1 MTMMKKTIY
10 LDIETNMLH
19 NIIWCCC
26 VRDSKGS
33 VMFTDNIGL
42 QEVIN
47 SADEVVGHNIIGFD
61 APVLEKVWGVKIP
74 ANKQTDTLVLSRLA
88 KADERRHSLE
98 VWGEKL
104 MFPKIDFHD
113 YDGGLTEDMK
123 EYCEQDVALTV
134 KVHEILLRDLE
145 KFSTRSI
152 KLEHDVAFI
161 LKQQEVNGFRL
172 DIEKCNDL
180 FLVVSSE
187 MVKITERLQLVFPP
201 KCTPRLSTK
210 QTQEFMG
217 KTIPKFNK
225 PKIQPFN
232 VGSRQQIAERLAL
245 HGVKLTEKTE
255 KGRLIINEKVL
266 ANLSTPETKLINR
279 YLMLQKRAAQTE
291 SWLKAVSRDG
301 RVHGRVITNGAITG
315 RMTHMSPNMAQ
326 VPAVHVPFGKEC
338 RGCWTVD
345 EGNVL
350 VGADASGLE
359 LRMLA
364 HYMDD
369 DEYTNEVLSGDIHT
383 ANQKAAGLPTRDS
396 AKTFIYA
403 FLYGAGAGK
412 IGEIVGGSYKK
423 GNELIDKFLCNTP
436 PLSDLRSRIMLK
448 AATKD
453 RTGKA
458 TLEGLDGRKLFIRS
472 EHSSLNTLL
481 QGAGAIVMKEALV
494 LLDKALKEHKLPHK
508 FVANV
513 HDEWQ
518 LETPEWAGQAVGMQ
532 AVYAIRE
539 AGKTL
544 GLNCPLDGE
553 FKIGKTWTDT
563 H

>member
-1 MTMMKKTIY
+1 MTTMKTIY
-10 LDIETNMLH
+10 LDIETNMAH
-19 NIIWCCC
+19 NVIWCCC
-26 VRDSKGS
+26 VQDAQGS
-33 VMFTDNIGL
+33 TLFTDSIGL
-42 QEVIN
+42 QEVIDN
-47 SADEVVGHNIIGFD
+47 ADEVVGHNIIGFD
-61 APVLEKVWGVKIP
+61 APVLEAVWNIKIP

-88 KADERRHSLE
+88 HADERKHSLE

-104 MFPKIDFHD
+104 KFPKIDFHD
-113 YDGGLTEDMK
+113 YDGGLTEEMK
-123 EYCEQDVALTV
+123 GYCAQDVALTAR
-134 KVHEILLRDLE
+134 VHQTLLADLRG
-145 KFSTRSI
+145 FSARSI

-161 LKQQEVNGFRL
+161 LKQQEVNGFKL

-180 FLVVSSE
+180 FLTVEKE
-187 MVKITERLQLVFPP
+187 MEQITERLQLVFPP
-201 KCTPRLSTK
+201 ECTPRLSEK

-225 PKIQPFN
+225 AKLQPFN
-232 VGSRQQIAERLAL
+232 VGSRQQIAERLML
-245 HGVKLTEKTE
+245 HGIKLTEKTE
-255 KGRLIINEKVL
+255 KGQWIINEKVL
-266 ANLSTPETKLINR
+266 DKLDTPETRLINR

-291 SWLKAVSRDG
+291 SWLKAVGRDG

-315 RMTHMSPNMAQ
+315 RMTHLSPNMAQ
-326 VPAVHVPFGKEC
+326 VPAVSVPFGREC
-338 RGCWTVD
+338 RECWTVE

-369 DEYTNEVLSGDIHT
+369 EEYTYEILSGDIHT
-383 ANQKAAGLPTRDS
+383 ANQKAAGLSTRDQ

-403 FLYGAGAGK
+403 FLYGAGPSK
-412 IGEIVGGSYKK
+412 IGQIAGGSY
-423 GNELIDKFLCNTP
+423 GDGLDLIEKFLSNTP
-436 PLSDLRSRIMLK
+436 ALK
-448 AATKD
+448 ALRQRIEKCTEK
-453 RTGKA
+453 GY
-458 TLEGLDGRKLFIRS
+458 LEGLDGRKLFIRS
-472 EHSSLNTLL
+472 AHASLNTLL
-481 QGAGAIVMKEALV
+481 QGAGAIVMKEAVV
-494 LLDKALKEHKLPHK
+494 LLDKALKELKLPYK
-508 FVANV
+508 FAANV

-518 LETPEWAGQAVGMQ
+518 IEVPEWAGQAVGMQ

-553 FKIGKTWTDT
+553 YKIGKTWADT

>member
-1 MTMMKKTIY
+1 MSTMKKTIY
-10 LDIETNMLH
+10 LDIETNMAH
-19 NIIWCCC
+19 NVIWCCG
-26 VRDSKGS
+26 VQDDQGS
-33 VMFTDNIGL
+33 TMFTDNIGL
-42 QEVIN
+42 QEVIDN
-47 SADEVVGHNIIGFD
+47 ADEVVGHNIIGFD
-61 APVLEKVWGVKIP
+61 APVLEAVWGVKIP
-74 ANKQTDTLVLSRLA
+74 ASKQTDTLVLSRLA
-88 KADERRHSLE
+88 HADERKHSLE

-104 MFPKIDFHD
+104 KFPKIDFDD
-113 YDGGLTEDMK
+113 YDGGLTEEMK
-123 EYCEQDVALTV
+123 GYCVQDVALTA
-134 KVHEILLRDLE
+134 KLHETLINDLKE
-145 KFSTRSI
+145 FSARSI

-161 LKQQEVNGFRL
+161 LKQQEVNGFKL

-180 FLVVSSE
+180 FLTVEKE
-187 MVKITERLQLVFPP
+187 MEQITERLQLVFPP
-201 KCTPRLSTK
+201 ECTPRLSEK

-225 PKIQPFN
+225 AKLQPFN
-232 VGSRQQIAERLAL
+232 VGSRQQIAERLML

-255 KGRLIINEKVL
+255 KGQLIINEKVL
-266 ANLSTPETKLINR
+266 AKLDTPETRLINR

-315 RMTHMSPNMAQ
+315 RMTHVSPNMAQ
-326 VPAVHVPFGKEC
+326 VPAVNVPFGKDC
-338 RGCWTVD
+338 RACWTVD
-345 EGNVL
+345 EDNVL

-369 DEYTNEVLSGDIHT
+369 DDYTHEVLSGDIHT
-383 ANQKAAGLPTRDS
+383 ANQKAAGLSTRDQ

-423 GNELIDKFLCNTP
+423 GTELIEAFLENTP
-436 PLSDLRSRIMLK
+436 ALSKLRSKTMSQASIQNRK
-448 AATKD
+448 
-453 RTGKA
+453 GKA
-458 TLEGLDGRKLFIRS
+458 TLDGLDGRKLIVRS

-518 LETPEWAGQAVGMQ
+518 IETPEWAGQAIGLQ

-553 FKIGKTWTDT
+553 FKIGKTWADT

>member
-1 MTMMKKTIY
+1 MTTMKKTIY
-10 LDIETNMLH
+10 LDIETNMAH
-19 NIIWCCC
+19 NIIWCCG
-26 VRDSKGS
+26 VQDGDGTAT
-33 VMFTDNIGL
+33 MFTDSIGL
-42 QEVIN
+42 QEVIDN
-47 SADEVVGHNIIGFD
+47 ADEVVGHNIIGFD
-61 APVLEKVWGVKIP
+61 APVLKRVWNIEIP

-88 KADERRHSLE
+88 HADERKHSLE

-104 MFPKIDFHD
+104 KFPKIDFHD
-113 YDGGLTEDMK
+113 YDGGLTEEMK
-123 EYCEQDVALTV
+123 GYCVQDVALTAR
-134 KVHEILLRDLE
+134 VHQTLLADLRG
-145 KFSTRSI
+145 FSERSI

-161 LKQQEVNGFRL
+161 LKQQEVNGFKL

-180 FLVVSSE
+180 FLAVEKE
-187 MVKITERLQLVFPP
+187 MEQITERLQLVFPP
-201 KCTPRLSTK
+201 ECTPRLSEK

-225 PKIQPFN
+225 AKLQPFN
-232 VGSRQQIAERLAL
+232 VGSRQQIAERLML
-245 HGVKLTEKTE
+245 HGIKLTDKTE
-255 KGRLIINEKVL
+255 KGQWIINEKVL
-266 ANLSTPETKLINR
+266 DKLDTAETRLINR

-291 SWLKAVSRDG
+291 SWLKAVGRDG

-315 RMTHMSPNMAQ
+315 RMTHLSPNMAQ
-326 VPAVHVPFGKEC
+326 VPAVSVPFGREC
-338 RGCWTVD
+338 RECWTVE

-369 DEYTNEVLSGDIHT
+369 EEYTYEILSGDIHT
-383 ANQKAAGLPTRDS
+383 ANQKAAGLSTRDQ

-403 FLYGAGAGK
+403 FLYGAGPSK
-412 IGEIVGGSYKK
+412 IGQIAGGSY
-423 GNELIDKFLCNTP
+423 GDGLDLIEKFLSNTP
-436 PLSDLRSRIMLK
+436 ALK
-448 AATKD
+448 ALRQRIEKCTDK
-453 RTGKA
+453 GY
-458 TLEGLDGRKLFIRS
+458 LEGLDGRKLFIRS
-472 EHSSLNTLL
+472 AHSSLNTLL
-481 QGAGAIVMKEALV
+481 QGAGAIVMKEAVV
-494 LLDKALKEHKLPHK
+494 LLDKALKELKLPHK

-518 LETPEWAGQAVGMQ
+518 IEVPEWAGHAVGMQ

-553 FKIGKTWTDT
+553 YKVGKTWADT